1 MDFSPNNQISG
12 HLHKS
17 TTVWTQPATDEQ
29 RSYYSKHAAEKRV
42 FGWITTLLQTAHG
55 AVAFAAWTAI
65 YLWVFKNIPFLLPTA
80 PFLAGGTLIA
90 LHILFRTT
98 WQTYWYDRL
107 DDDPNTDSPI
117 WVPIAIIILLLGA
130 EIQGARQYL
139 AGQVAPIE
147 RHNTD
152 DIDGAYRTE
161 AASIE
166 QAYRNDAA
174 AITDLYKTRLS
185 PFDRQIAGLRAR
197 SADTDEERRNIR
209 ARIAAIQSQRDQ
221 VIAQKAEALKKAL
234 DTATD
239 ARSKAAAR
247 RDALI
252 DQVDNHNA
260 GELARYT
267 ADMGSVS
274 TYAWLLSVGLLALI
288 CGLSYRTVRINV
300 RSGILPLRNYTIL
313 DAHGSVP
320 ERIWTA
326 FADAFNRRGLQFAV
340 WIHRLLSPND
350 AITSFDGTV
359 VARPGTYNTPEG
371 FYPAS
376 APLPAE
382 EEQHTT
388 KTEQQAAAEVLEKL
402 AGNPGARLTPDQ
414 IRQEIA
420 LSLSSNGHYRDLPL
434 QGGKPEAPAGPQAQP
449 AGATRTAAPHPTYAE
464 MLARWTGMMQNQLD
478 AYDQA
483 VRDGKPERAASIQDY
498 VMSDPHSPLR
508 LEGRRLNLE
517 WGIKDGEFVVRRRD
531 RDHFVPLAD
540 VTEITLEAPKAT
552 SSDPHYAVQEEE
564 LFKQTRE
571 MFKQTIIPQLDDA
584 GRVIG
589 IKYRKEDGSWTAYN
603 RPAVEAQYRI
613 YQQRAQKEEL
623 SQAVQ
628 DGLGKWQYALSLF
641 EEGEAEIESIQPII
655 MG

>member
-221 VIAQKAEALKKAL
+221 VLAQKAADLKKAL

-252 DQVDNHNA
+252 SQVDNHNA

-274 TYAWLLSVGLLALI
+274 TYAWLLSVGLLGLI

-517 WGIKDGEFVVRRRD
+517 WGIKDGKFVVRRRD
-531 RDHFVPLAD
+531 RDHYVPLAE
-540 VTEITLEAPKAT
+540 VTDNALNAPFSAFHDEPQPIETDDLFK
-552 SSDPHYAVQEEE
+552 QKIE
-564 LFKQTRE
+564 LFKQNLVPYTDE
-571 MFKQTIIPQLDDA
+571 SGK
-584 GRVIG
+584 VIG
-589 IKYRKEDGSWTAYN
+589 VKYRKRNNDWTAYDFN
-603 RPAVEAQYRI
+603 TVKGQWGI
-613 YQQRAQKEEL
+613 YQRRAEREEV
-623 SQAVQ
+623 SEAIR
-628 DGLGKWQYALSLF
+628 DGLEKWQYALSLF
-641 EEGEAEIESIQPII
+641 EDGREELKNIKTITV
-655 MG
+655 